1 MEKSIEDL
9 ENILSTIETIGLKD
23 GEAWREIEE
32 SLGSLISDVVTEM
45 PLAEDPLNFCLKGIQ
60 LLSEDAV
67 SSPLMMVDAISECL
81 YASQQCLLDKP
92 GMSNLMVETADALE
106 KTLAEERA
114 ASGLKSTDE
123 CNRDR
128 EEQIEITIND
138 AAALLVLL
146 EADDV
151 KSLNELKGILT
162 TVLSSGTMSQSA
174 VEKLRE
180 AAALTDVL
188 LSDEACAPDEVLQK
202 IGVLLDDA
210 TILEETGEDPHP
222 SGSTTKVA
230 TESTGAV
237 PPEMSDKSE
246 TASGP
251 ADETGAKEMDE
262 SKRVMKEATLPK
274 DADFD
279 LLSEFVAESGDLIS
293 DAEEALLTL
302 ETDPEDEEA
311 VGTIFRAFHTVK
323 GVSAFLELN
332 TISEM
337 AHLAESLLSR
347 VRDKEIR
354 YGGGYADLAL
364 RSLDMIKQM
373 VTYVQDALGG
383 APLLHPEGYEDLVE
397 ILEDPEGAGISDEM
411 EMEESAP
418 PRIGDI
424 LVAGGKVKREDVEA
438 LAASETDKPIGVKMV
453 KEKAAKVSDIAKAL
467 RTQDRIKGKQVFES
481 SVRVSTSRLDR
492 LIDMVGELVIAHS
505 MVAQDEVV
513 VSGEQHQLL
522 KKVNQTG
529 KIVRELQDLGM
540 SMRMIPLKGT
550 FKKMARLVRDVSRKV
565 GKNVKLV
572 TRGEETEIDRNM
584 VDVIND
590 PLMHMVRNSVDHG
603 IETAEQR
610 QAAGK
615 PAAGTVTLSAYHAAG
630 SVVVEI
636 EDDGKGISKEVILN
650 KAKERGLVT
659 DGAAL
664 NDREI
669 FNLIFEPGFS
679 TAETVTDVS
688 GRGVG
693 MDVVK
698 KNIESI
704 RGQVEI
710 QSEMGKGSVFKM
722 RLPLTLAIIDGM
734 ALRVNKEAYIIPT
747 GSIVRSIKPDPKSIS
762 TVLNKGE
769 MVSLRGD
776 LIPVFR
782 LHDLFSIET
791 DATKSGDQLIVVVE
805 DDNKKQA
812 GLMIDELIGR
822 QQIVIK
828 PLGDAMKNIP
838 GISGGAIMPNGQVG
852 LILDVGGIM
861 QLANS
866 ENGDGQQASLGH

>member
-1 MEKSIEDL
+1 MDEKDFEKLESILTSIETIQLKDGHAWKGLQEDL
-9 ENILSTIETIGLKD
+9 E
-23 GEAWREIEE
+23 
-32 SLGSLISDVVTEM
+32 SLVSDVM
-45 PLAEDPLNFCLKGIQ
+45 NDKPMAADPLIFCLSGIR
-60 LLSEDAV
+60 LLSENAV
-67 SSPLMMVDAISECL
+67 KSPLSLVDAISQCL

-92 GMSNLMVETADALE
+92 GMSELMQETALELE
-106 KTLAEERA
+106 KVLMDSSKENGPLPELKTADDDSVGSE
-114 ASGLKSTDE
+114 GLSQVSID
-123 CNRDR
+123 
-128 EEQIEITIND
+128 D
-138 AAALLVLL
+138 AAALLVFLESDDIEALNRLKEMLL
-146 EADDV
+146 A
-151 KSLNELKGILT
+151 I
-162 TVLSSGTMSQSA
+162 MSDRSFSPA
-174 VEKLRE
+174 FEGKLQE
-180 AAALTDVL
+180 TLALTETL
-188 LSDEACAPDEVLQK
+188 LAKEVSDPNETINAIGALLDEAVTLLAMDESQDAP
-202 IGVLLDDA
+202 A
-210 TILEETGEDPHP
+210 TIPETD
-222 SGSTTKVA
+222 
-230 TESTGAV
+230 TER
-237 PPEMSDKSE
+237 PE
-246 TASGP
+246 TASSEPPPVPEETDSKEKAEGP
-251 ADETGAKEMDE
+251 KAPVHPT
-262 SKRVMKEATLPK
+262 SLPK

-279 LLSEFVAESGDLIS
+279 LLSEFVTESGDLIS

-311 VGTIFRAFHTVK
+311 VGMVFRAFHTVK

-373 VTYVQDALGG
+373 VLDVQEALGG
-383 APLLHPEGYEDLVE
+383 APLSHPQGYEDLVE
-397 ILEDPEGAGISDEM
+397 LLRDPEGAGISDETGI
-411 EMEESAP
+411 EDTQA

-424 LVAGGKVKREDVEA
+424 LVASGKAKREEVEA
-438 LAASETDKPIGVKMV
+438 LAEEASGKPIGVEMV
-453 KEKAAKVSDIAKAL
+453 KKNAAKVSDVANAL
-467 RTQDRIKGKQVFES
+467 RTQDKIRGKKAFES
-481 SVRVSTSRLDR
+481 SVKVSTSRLDR

-505 MVAQDEVV
+505 MVAQDGVV
-513 VSGEQHQLL
+513 VSGEQHQLQ

-565 GKNVKLV
+565 GKNVSLV
-572 TRGEETEIDRNM
+572 TRGEDTEIDRNM

-590 PLMHMVRNSVDHG
+590 PLMHMVRNSLDHG
-603 IETAEQR
+603 IEPAEVR
-610 QAAGK
+610 ETAGK
-615 PAAGTVTLSAYHAAG
+615 SAAGTVTLSAYHAAG

-636 EDDGKGISKEVILN
+636 EDDGKGISREAILK
-650 KAKERGLVT
+650 KAIERGLMT

-664 NDREI
+664 NDREV

-679 TAETVTDVS
+679 TAEKVTDVS

-734 ALRVNKEAYIIPT
+734 ALRVNQEAYIIPT
-747 GSIVRSIKPDPKSIS
+747 GSIVRSIKPEPEAIS
-762 TVLNKGE
+762 SVLQKGQ

-782 LHDLFSIET
+782 LHDLFSIES
-791 DATKSGDQLIVVVE
+791 DEVDPDHQLIVVVE
-805 DDNKKQA
+805 DDNKRQV
-812 GLMIDELIGR
+812 GLIIDELIGR

-828 PLGDAMKNIP
+828 PLGDAMRDIP

-861 QLANS
+861 QLATAG
-866 ENGDGQQASLGH
+866 NGDGQ